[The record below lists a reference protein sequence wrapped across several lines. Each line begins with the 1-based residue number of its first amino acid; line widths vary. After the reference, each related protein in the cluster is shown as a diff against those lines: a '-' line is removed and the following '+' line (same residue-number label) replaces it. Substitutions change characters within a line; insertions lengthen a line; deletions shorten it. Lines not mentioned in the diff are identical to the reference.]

1 MLIDSH
7 MHVNYHNLGAEA
19 LVEEMDTFGIDKC
32 WLLTWYLPPEQHVLR
47 FAKGFDPL
55 NFRTDGTHG
64 GLTLPE
70 ILRTHRMFPGRF
82 VPGYC
87 PCPYEGNAADLFEA
101 AWHYYGVR
109 VCGEWSYRMLL
120 DDPRALE
127 LFRRAGSL
135 GAPVVL
141 HLDVPYIP
149 DKDGDLVYRETWYGG
164 GADPLERTLK
174 ACPET
179 IFIGHAPGFWRY
191 ISGDEATSHESY
203 PSGPVTPSGRL
214 HKLLDEY
221 PNLWADLSAGS
232 GLNAIRRD
240 LEHGR
245 EFILKYADRI
255 LYGRDSAGNELQEFL
270 GTLDLSQEVME
281 KIRWRNAARL
291 VAVGEDVEG

>member
-1 MLIDSH
+1 
-7 MHVNYHNLGAEA
+7 
-19 LVEEMDTFGIDKC
+19 
-32 WLLTWYLPPEQHVLR
+32 
-47 FAKGFDPL
+47 
-55 NFRTDGTHG
+55 
-64 GLTLPE
+64 
-70 ILRTHRMFPGRF
+70 MFPGRF